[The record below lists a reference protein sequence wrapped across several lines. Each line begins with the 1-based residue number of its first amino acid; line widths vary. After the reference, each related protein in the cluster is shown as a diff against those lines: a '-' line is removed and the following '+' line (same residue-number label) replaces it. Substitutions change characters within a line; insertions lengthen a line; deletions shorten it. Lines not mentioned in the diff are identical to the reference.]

1 MRSTQTPAERRLWSI
16 LRAGRLNGVKFTRQV
31 LIGNFIVDFAS
42 RSERLAIEVDGDTHA
57 TQVDYDLR
65 RTAWLEAA
73 GYHVLRFTNA
83 EVMENLAGVATM
95 ISRAIEGRSPHPQ
108 PSPQQ
113 DRKRVVSGKSVS
125 VRVDLGGRRIIK

>member
-1 MRSTQTPAERRLWSI
+1 MRSTLTPAERRLWSS
-16 LRAGRLNGVKFTRQV
+16 LRAGRLNGVKCTRQV

-83 EVMENLAGVATM
+83 EVMENLEGVATM
-95 ISRAIEGRSPHPQ
+95 ISRAIEGRSPSPQ

-113 DRKRVVSGKSVS
+113 GEGEDRKSTRLNSSH
-125 VRVDLGGRRIIK
+125 

>member
-42 RSERLAIEVDGDTHA
+42 RSERLAIDVDGDTHA

-73 GYHVLRFTNA
+73 GYHVLRFTTA
-83 EVMENLAGVATM
+83 AVMANLEGVATL
-95 ISRAIEGRSPHPQ
+95 ICRAIEGKIRR
-108 PSPQQ
+108 PSC
-113 DRKRVVSGKSVS
+113 RERVGQAV
-125 VRVDLGGRRIIK
+125 

>member
-1 MRSTQTPAERRLWSI
+1 MRSTLTPAERRLWSS
-16 LRAGRLNGVKFTRQV
+16 LRAGRLNGVKCTRQV

-83 EVMENLAGVATM
+83 EVMENLEGVATM
-95 ISRAIEGRSPHPQ
+95 ISRAIEGRSP
-108 PSPQQ
+108 S
-113 DRKRVVSGKSVS
+113 DRKSTRLNSSN
-125 VRVDLGGRRIIK
+125 

>member
-65 RTAWLEAA
+65 RTASLEAA
-73 GYHVLRFTNA
+73 GYRVLRFTNA
-83 EVMENLAGVATM
+83 EVMEDLEGVPTM
-95 ISRAIEGRSPHPQ
+95 IRRAIDGKRH
-108 PSPQQ
+108 SPQTPPQ
-113 DRKRVVSGKSVS
+113 
-125 VRVDLGGRRIIK
+125 